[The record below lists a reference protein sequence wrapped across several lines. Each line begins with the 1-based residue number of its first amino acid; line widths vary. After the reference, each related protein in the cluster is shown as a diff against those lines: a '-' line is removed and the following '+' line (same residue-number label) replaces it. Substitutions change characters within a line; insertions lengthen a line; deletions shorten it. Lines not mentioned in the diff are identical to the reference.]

1 MHRRINLQPVLQKRL
16 KRFRKRL
23 QRLQD
28 NATAD
33 NIHNFRIACREVL
46 ACYPLLKTIGPA
58 KRWKPFLKD
67 ALDALDRL
75 RDLQQMQER
84 LLQQE
89 LLLPCVVHSTFEKPI
104 EKATRHWLD
113 YAPTLQAQKFLR
125 AIAAT
130 EKSLKS
136 SNSLSDRLQDAFE
149 SQWSKALHLTHKSL
163 LAADVT
169 DLESLH
175 RLRIR
180 YKRIRYLLELLE
192 NDISLSLH
200 RETLKQW
207 QETLGD
213 VQDFLVMA
221 RLAEEL
227 ELPTTLRQD
236 FLLRA
241 EEQARYC
248 VAQRDILAQ
257 FLRRIDDQVRA
268 LL

>member
-1 MHRRINLQPVLQKRL
+1 M
-16 KRFRKRL
+16 
-23 QRLQD
+23 
-28 NATAD
+28 
-33 NIHNFRIACREVL
+33 
-46 ACYPLLKTIGPA
+46 
-58 KRWKPFLKD
+58 
-67 ALDALDRL
+67 
-75 RDLQQMQER
+75 
-84 LLQQE
+84 
-89 LLLPCVVHSTFEKPI
+89 
-104 EKATRHWLD
+104 
-113 YAPTLQAQKFLR
+113 
-125 AIAAT
+125 
-130 EKSLKS
+130 
-136 SNSLSDRLQDAFE
+136 SDHLQDAFE

-207 QETLGD
+207 QDTLGD

-221 RLAEEL
+221 RLAKEL

-257 FLRRIDDQVRA
+257 FLRSIDDQVRA

>member
-1 MHRRINLQPVLQKRL
+1 MRRRMNLQPALQKRL

-28 NATAD
+28 NATAE
-33 NIHNFRIACREVL
+33 NIHDFRIACREIL
-46 ACYPLLKTIGPA
+46 ACYPLLQAIGPA
-58 KRWKPFLKD
+58 KRWKRFIKD

-75 RDLQQMQER
+75 RDLQQMQEH
-84 LLQQE
+84 LLQQQ
-89 LLLPCVVHSTFEKPI
+89 LLHSSVVLSTIEKPI
-104 EKATRHWLD
+104 EKATRHWLH
-113 YAPTLQAQKFLR
+113 YAPSLRTPEFLR

-130 EKSLKS
+130 EKSLKPG
-136 SNSLSDRLQDAFE
+136 NSVSENLQDAFE
-149 SQWSKALHLTHKSL
+149 KEWQKALHLTRKSL

-169 DLESLH
+169 DLEGLH

-180 YKRIRYLLELLE
+180 YKKLRYLLELLQS
-192 NDISLSLH
+192 DISPFLH

-207 QETLGD
+207 QDTLGD

-221 RLAEEL
+221 RLAKKL
-227 ELPTTLRQD
+227 ELPKTLQQD
-236 FLLRA
+236 FLRRA
-241 EEQARYC
+241 DEQARYC

-257 FLRRIDDQVRA
+257 FLLRIDDQVRA

>member
-1 MHRRINLQPVLQKRL
+1 MNLQPALQKRL
-16 KRFRKRL
+16 QRFRKRL
-23 QRLQD
+23 RRLQD

-46 ACYPLLKTIGPA
+46 ACYPLLKAIGPA

-75 RDLQQMQER
+75 RDLQQMQEY
-84 LLQQE
+84 LLQQQ
-89 LLLPCVVHSTFEKPI
+89 LLLPSVVHSTLEKPI

-149 SQWSKALHLTHKSL
+149 KLWNKALHHTQQCL

-180 YKRIRYLLELLE
+180 YKSIRYLLELLE

-200 RETLKQW
+200 RKTLKQW
-207 QETLGD
+207 QDTLGD
-213 VQDFLVMA
+213 VQDLLVMA
-221 RLAEEL
+221 RLSKEL
-227 ELPTTLRQD
+227 ELPTSLSQEFLR
-236 FLLRA
+236 RA
-241 EEQARYC
+241 EEEARYC

-257 FLRRIDDQVRA
+257 FLQSIDDQVKA

>member
-1 MHRRINLQPVLQKRL
+1 MNLQPALQKRL

-23 QRLQD
+23 RRLQD

-58 KRWKPFLKD
+58 KYWKPFLKD

-75 RDLQQMQER
+75 RDLQQMQEY
-84 LLQQE
+84 LLQQQ
-89 LLLPCVVHSTFEKPI
+89 LLQPSVVHSTLEKSI

-149 SQWSKALHLTHKSL
+149 KRWNKALHHTQQCL

-180 YKRIRYLLELLE
+180 YKRLRYLLELLE

-200 RETLKQW
+200 RETLKHW
-207 QETLGD
+207 QDTLGD
-213 VQDFLVMA
+213 VQDLLVMA
-221 RLAEEL
+221 RLTKEL
-227 ELPTTLRQD
+227 ELPTSLSQEFLR
-236 FLLRA
+236 RA

-248 VAQRDILAQ
+248 VAQRNILAQ
-257 FLRRIDDQVRA
+257 FLQSIDNQVKA